1 MYDFTL
7 CEKKPSFL
15 AATREARARAK
26 IQLVDI
32 VRNAAKTNPN
42 HAQWILERSWPDEY
56 SRVSVER
63 VEQIGEKTDE
73 NKMSL
78 NIFYDTGGQGMEKLL
93 AFPNAE
99 TDSPEVAREKQRHM
113 VGQIAEAPVKEKIS
127 DAPPPKVVPKAFT
140 GRIRPAWR
148 DGK

>member
-32 VRNAAKTNPN
+32 LSNAAKTNPN
-42 HAQWILERSWPDEY
+42 HAQWLLERSWPDEY

-63 VEQIGEKTDE
+63 VEQVGEKADDKRGLTILYQTGNQPLAE
-73 NKMSL
+73 LL
-78 NIFYDTGGQGMEKLL
+78 N
-93 AFPNAE
+93 FPVHSSMY
-99 TDSPEVAREKQRHM
+99 DSPEVAREKQR
-113 VGQIAEAPVKEKIS
+113 
-127 DAPPPKVVPKAFT
+127 
-140 GRIRPAWR
+140 RL
-148 DGK
+148 